1 MKTIYARQGDLI
13 IDRAER
19 APVELKLLE
28 APVTIAGSD
37 ANGTHTLPK
46 GVEYAREGRN
56 HYVRAVEP
64 CELTHATR
72 HRPVPLEAGQLYTIY
87 PQIERRGDGDV
98 DVED

>member
-28 APVTIAGSD
+28 APMTIAGSD
-37 ANGTHTLPK
+37 SNGVHSLPK
-46 GVEYAREGRN
+46 GCEYAHEGRM
-56 HYVRAVEP
+56 HYVRPTEA
-64 CELTHATR
+64 CELTHASR
-72 HRPVPLEAGQLYTIY
+72 HRAIPLEAGQLYAIY
-87 PQIERRGDGDV
+87 PQIERRGDGDQ